1 MNHEITLQTAI
12 AMTTRYRDDMPA
24 DYPICETFEVSAINR
39 LLATAGAVSLRIYYG
54 LKEAGTMHAILVA
67 VDSNGNDLLPMS
79 QNSFATNEQDPVI
92 LEDSFRCPPT
102 CPPDSPLNT

>member
-1 MNHEITLQTAI
+1 MNHEITLEMAI
-12 AMTTRYRDDMPA
+12 DMTTLYRNNMPA
-24 DYPICETFEVSAINR
+24 DYPICETFDATAIER
-39 LLATAGAVSLRIYYG
+39 LLATPGAVSLRIYYG

-67 VDSNGNDLLPMS
+67 VDSNGNDLLPQQPS
-79 QNSFATNEQDPVI
+79 SFAQNQQDPVI